1 MKIDY
6 VPGHAD
12 ISEDMRKLALNMAA
26 GGMAQ
31 KLQDTEQH
39 KNAAGDTITALRRI
53 AAKTGVEEKKV
64 LEAYATAASNAA
76 KDITGIPTPT
86 DHQKTMQAALEGVQ
100 ECIKENTKTE
110 NNIGFNFPPNS
121 SNQTGSSRS
130 FVPRNNSEPNVPP
143 NSSNQNIEYTNNSIN
158 PRNPLDT
165 IFTPDANAGTPPP
178 GAKMLTPAQMQAD
191 AAAYQTPSS
200 GGMGDAM
207 HHLGQ
212 AMGVFAA
219 VGGALT
225 LMNWK
230 HNHVLQNTTAA
241 LRTAAGIAGA
251 MGASTPL
258 GILAGTADILY
269 NTTDAALKS
278 TTQGREAARQA
289 YQAAKEQGNGL
300 KTGFQALRV
309 AGAEVAYHKANA
321 LNFHKNQERLHTAVE
336 TTKHAVSGTV
346 HNACKQLHTAWQ
358 AANKPI
364 DVKKEREAM
373 QNAIKTAKHAVSG
386 TVQNVC
392 DSVMAFLHFRW
403 GKQAST

>member
-1 MKIDY
+1 MA
-6 VPGHAD
+6 G
-12 ISEDMRKLALNMAA
+12 AL
-26 GGMAQ
+26 GLQ
-31 KLQDTEQH
+31 KLVMVFYRDTE
-39 KNAAGDTITALRRI
+39 
-53 AAKTGVEEKKV
+53 
-64 LEAYATAASNAA
+64 
-76 KDITGIPTPT
+76 
-86 DHQKTMQAALEGVQ
+86 
-100 ECIKENTKTE
+100 
-110 NNIGFNFPPNS
+110 NISFNVPPNS
-121 SNQTGSSRS
+121 SNQPGSSRG

-158 PRNPLDT
+158 NPRNPLDT
-165 IFTPDANAGTPPP
+165 IFTRDANAGTPPP

-241 LRTAAGIAGA
+241 LRTAAGATAAFGVA
-251 MGASTPL
+251 TPL
-258 GILAGTADILY
+258 GVAAAAADIAY
-269 NTTDAALKS
+269 NMTDKALDS

-300 KTGFQALRV
+300 KTGVKALQF

-364 DVKKEREAM
+364 DVKKEREAV
-373 QNAIKTAKHAVSG
+373 QNAIETAKHAVSG
-386 TVQNVC
+386 TVQNVR